1 MPGKQYVVK
10 LDEAEQARLSTMIRR
25 GNCSARKL
33 ARARILLKASQDWV
47 DEDIA
52 QAVDVSVGTVER
64 TRKRYAMEGVDGAL
78 TEHPRPGKQR
88 KLDGRQEAH
97 LIAVACSTAPQGH
110 AGWTLKLLAGKVVEL
125 GYSDSISPETVRQ
138 VLKKTNSS
146 LGKSKSGVSRK

>member
-10 LDEAEQARLSTMIRR
+10 LNEAEQARLATMIRR
-25 GNCSARKL
+25 GNCSARQL
-33 ARARILLKASQDWV
+33 ARARILLKASEGWV

-88 KLDGRQEAH
+88 KLDGKQEAH
-97 LIAVACSTAPQGH
+97 LIAVACSAAPKGH
-110 AGWTLKLLAGKVVEL
+110 ARWTLRLLAGKVVEL